1 MAASPLPLAVS
12 MGEPAG
18 IGPDLLLS
26 LYALRQETRLK
37 PFIVFGH
44 RQFLEARAERLGLEI
59 EFVECFAREAADAF
73 PEKLPVFDL
82 GGECADLPGEPTSA
96 TADIVTTAIARGV
109 DAVMQGLCS
118 ALVTAPINKAVLQLA
133 GFPYPGHTEYL
144 AALAAPGGTPPR
156 VLMMLADRKHRVVPL
171 TIHIPLRDVPDLIRT
186 DLVVEC
192 VQLLAA
198 ELQQRFGIQT
208 PKIGVSGLN
217 PHAGEDGLMGS
228 EDAREIAPAISILRS
243 LGFDVT
249 GPLPADTLFVP
260 KNWERFDCVVA
271 MYHDQA
277 LIPIKTIAFDRAVNI
292 TLGLPFV
299 RTSPDHGTAFELA
312 GTGKGS
318 AASMLQAIRLASEL
332 GGRGA

>member
-1 MAASPLPLAVS
+1 

-26 LYALRQETRLK
+26 LYALRKETALR
-37 PFIVFGH
+37 PFILFGH
-44 RQFLEARAERLGLEI
+44 RQFLEARAKRLGLDI
-59 EFVECFAREAADAF
+59 ELVECFAREAYEAF
-73 PEKLPVFDL
+73 PDKLPVFDL
-82 GGECADLPGEPTSA
+82 GGKCEDTPGVPTSD
-96 TADIVTTAIARGV
+96 TAELVTTAIARGV

-118 ALVTAPINKAVLQLA
+118 ALVTAPINKAVLQQA
-133 GFPYPGHTEYL
+133 GFKYPGHTEYL
-144 AALAAPGGTPPR
+144 AALAAPGGTPPL

-186 DLVVEC
+186 DMIVEA

-198 ELQQRFGIQT
+198 ELRDRFGIPE
-208 PKIGVSGLN
+208 PKIAISGLN
-217 PHAGEDGLMGS
+217 PHAGEEGLMGT
-228 EDAREIAPAISILRS
+228 EDAREIAPAVAILDAT
-243 LGFDVT
+243 GIDVV

-260 KNWERFDCVVA
+260 KTWEQYDCVVT
-271 MYHDQA
+271 MYHDQG
-277 LIPIKTIAFDRAVNI
+277 LIPIKTVAFDRAVNI

-318 AASMLQAIRLASEL
+318 AASVMQAIRLAAEL
-332 GGRGA
+332 SSNSR